1 MKILSGFW
9 ATKDTE
15 TLLKES
21 REAKVKLK
29 RILSKWDLVAF
40 GIGSVVGAGIFTVIG
55 TAAAGTVDSAGNVL
69 RMGAGPGLIISF
81 VIAGLACTF
90 CTLCYAEFASMIPIS
105 GSAYTYAYAVLGEF
119 MAWII
124 AWNLILEYCI
134 AVIAV
139 AISWSAYT
147 VSFLKGFG
155 IYLPVWLS
163 LDYKSLLMKV
173 NSDPALLEQVPVIF
187 GQPFGINVPA
197 ILIVVFITIVLVIG
211 IRESSRVNTIM
222 VVVKMAIL
230 LFFIVLG
237 LFFIKPVNFSLPE
250 YGFFPSGW
258 SGVMT
263 GSALIFFA
271 YIGFDAITTVAE
283 ETKNPQKDL
292 PFGIIGALVV
302 TTFFYIVVAVV
313 LMGVVPFYEL
323 GRADPIAYAFEYI
336 RMGWASGLVSI
347 GALIATTSV
356 ILVTLLGQTRIFFS
370 MARDGLIPKSFSKVH
385 SKYKT
390 PYISTIIT
398 GAVVAL
404 VAGFLDI
411 GEAAELCNIGT
422 LFAFATVC
430 IGIIILRKR
439 DPERPRPFK
448 TPFSPYVPVLGVL
461 SCIYLAV
468 NLPALTWYRF
478 VIWTAAGIAIYLFY
492 GYRNSTLRKS
502 SGP

>member
-1 MKILSGFW
+1 
-9 ATKDTE
+9 
-15 TLLKES
+15 
-21 REAKVKLK
+21 
-29 RILSKWDLVAF
+29 
-40 GIGSVVGAGIFTVIG
+40 
-55 TAAAGTVDSAGNVL
+55 
-69 RMGAGPGLIISF
+69 
-81 VIAGLACTF
+81 
-90 CTLCYAEFASMIPIS
+90 
-105 GSAYTYAYAVLGEF
+105 
-119 MAWII
+119 
-124 AWNLILEYCI
+124 
-134 AVIAV
+134 
-139 AISWSAYT
+139 
-147 VSFLKGFG
+147 
-155 IYLPVWLS
+155 
-163 LDYKSLLMKV
+163 
-173 NSDPALLEQVPVIF
+173 
-187 GQPFGINVPA
+187 
-197 ILIVVFITIVLVIG
+197 
-211 IRESSRVNTIM
+211 
-222 VVVKMAIL
+222 
-230 LFFIVLG
+230 
-237 LFFIKPVNFSLPE
+237 
-250 YGFFPSGW
+250 
-258 SGVMT
+258 MT

-448 TPFSPYVPVLGVL
+448 TPFSPYVPVMGVL

-478 VIWTAAGIAIYLFY
+478 VIWTAAGIVIYLIY

-502 SGP
+502 SAS